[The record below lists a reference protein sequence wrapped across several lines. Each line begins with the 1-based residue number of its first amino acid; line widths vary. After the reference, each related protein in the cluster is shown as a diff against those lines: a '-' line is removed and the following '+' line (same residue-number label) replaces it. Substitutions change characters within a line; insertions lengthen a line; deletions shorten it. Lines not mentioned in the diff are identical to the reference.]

1 MAWLAVNKNETEV
14 IFHSKPI
21 RFEKYW
27 ESNDDY
33 VDLPSGSIEKL
44 TGKQL
49 TWEDE
54 PIEI

>member
-14 IFHSKPI
+14 IFYSEPV

-27 ESNDDY
+27 DSNDDY

-44 TGKQL
+44 TNKQL